1 MRWITRPGWPGH
13 LLALAAGAITPLALA
28 PYGIW
33 PLALLSV
40 ALFYLGLRGV
50 TPRSGLWRGWWYGF
64 GAFLAGTGWIYYSI
78 HDFGGASPALAGFLV
93 GGFSAGVAFFFALPA
108 WLWVRLLRRDNA
120 PVSDAL
126 AFAALWLGLELFRSW
141 FLTGFPWLYTGYSQL
156 QGPLAG
162 LAPVGGVWLISFS
175 IALCG
180 ALLVNLPQLTYRPAR
195 MVFGLVLLLA
205 PWAAGIA
212 LKGHAWTTPA
222 GSPLHVAAIQG
233 NIAQDMKWDPAQVNA
248 QLALYRDLSAE
259 QHDVDLIVLP
269 ETAVPV
275 LKDLAGNY
283 LAMLD
288 DLAKQKR
295 AALITGVPV
304 RQRDANG
311 VHYYNGITVV
321 GDGSGDYLKQKL
333 VPFGEYVPMQDL
345 LRGLISFFD
354 LPMSDFARGPDD
366 QALLKAKGYA
376 VAPFI
381 CYEVV
386 YPEFAAGLAAQSQL
400 LLTISNDA
408 WFGTS
413 IGPLQH
419 LQMAQMRA
427 LEAGRWMVRGTNN
440 GVTALIDPQGRIAQE
455 IPQFQQGV
463 LHGEV
468 TPMQGL
474 TPYLH
479 WRLWP
484 LGTLAVLF
492 AIWAAVR
499 RQAVPEQRRLFS

>member
-1 MRWITRPGWPGH
+1 MRWITRPGWAGH
-13 LLALAAGAITPLALA
+13 LLALAAGALTPLSLA

-40 ALFYLGLRGV
+40 ALFYLGMRNT
-50 TPRSGLWRGWWYGF
+50 TPGSALWRGWWYGF
-64 GAFLAGTGWIYYSI
+64 GAFLAGTGWIYFSI

-108 WLWVRLLRRDNA
+108 WVWARLLRRNNA

-126 AFAALWLGLELFRSW
+126 AFASLWLGLELFRSW
-141 FLTGFPWLYTGYSQL
+141 FLTGFPWLYVGYSQL

-162 LAPVGGVWLISFS
+162 LAPVGGVWLVSFA
-175 IALCG
+175 IALSA
-180 ALLVNLPQLTYRPAR
+180 ALLVNLPVLTYRPAR
-195 MVFGLVLLLA
+195 LAAGLVLLLA
-205 PWAAGIA
+205 PWVAGIA
-212 LKGHAWTTPA
+212 LNGHAWTQPA
-222 GSPLHVAAIQG
+222 GAPLKIAAIQG
-233 NIAQDMKWDPAQVNA
+233 NIAQDMKWDPAQITA
-248 QLALYRDLSAE
+248 QLELYRDLTAE
-259 QHDVDLIVLP
+259 QHDVDLVVWP
-269 ETAVPV
+269 ETAVPI
-275 LKDLAGNY
+275 LKDRALGYLGMINELAT
-283 LAMLD
+283 
-288 DLAKQKR
+288 QKR

-304 RQRDANG
+304 RQNDANG

-333 VPFGEYVPMQDL
+333 VPFGEYVPLQDL
-345 LRGLISFFD
+345 LRGLITFFD
-354 LPMSDFARGPDD
+354 LPMSDFARGPAD
-366 QALLKAKGYA
+366 QQLLKAKGYA

-386 YPEFAAGLAAQSQL
+386 YPDFAAELASHSQL

-440 GVTALIDPQGRIAQE
+440 GVTALIDPRGRLVQQ

-463 LHGEV
+463 LRGEV

-474 TPYLH
+474 TPFLH

-484 LGTLAVLF
+484 LGSVAGLLLL
-492 AIWAAVR
+492 WALIR
-499 RQAVPEQRRLFS
+499 RKTHPEQRRLFG